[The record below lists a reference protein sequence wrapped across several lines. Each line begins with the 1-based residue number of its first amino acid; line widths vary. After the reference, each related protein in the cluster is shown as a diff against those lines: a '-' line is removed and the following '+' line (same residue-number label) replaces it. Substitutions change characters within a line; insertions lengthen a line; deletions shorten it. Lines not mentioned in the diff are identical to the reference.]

1 MDVCY
6 ELNVPKSLQ
15 TQGIQ
20 SIEVTRSFD
29 YFGGDQETA
38 YIKVS
43 PPGYLHQN
51 IDVRSRVMQSS
62 MDAYFEL
69 EYQID
74 NVLKI
79 GDEDCHPDPSFDRDE
94 CVIKQ
99 LLNVKINHYHHYA
112 LNKVCIFRN
121 QSNSTDA
128 YHLLWVI
135 MD

>member
-1 MDVCY
+1 M
-6 ELNVPKSLQ
+6 
-15 TQGIQ
+15 QGIQ
-20 SIEVTRSFD
+20 FIDIKMAQGIEFQNSSMIMMDSFD
-29 YFGGDQETA
+29 DAFM
-38 YIKVS
+38 KVS

-51 IDVRSRVMQSS
+51 SDVRSRVMQFGE
-62 MDAYFEL
+62 DAYLEL